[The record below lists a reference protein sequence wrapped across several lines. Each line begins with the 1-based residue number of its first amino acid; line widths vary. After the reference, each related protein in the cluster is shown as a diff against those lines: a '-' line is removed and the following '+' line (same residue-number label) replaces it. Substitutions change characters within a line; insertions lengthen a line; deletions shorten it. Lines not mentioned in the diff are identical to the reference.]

1 MQGVVMRSKKNKVT
15 AEHIKFREAIAQ
27 YAEAQGA
34 IPLADGG
41 PWQMHHVVGGSYV
54 QDKVHIGEWFLL
66 PIESEFH
73 DPGSNNPLN
82 VTHFRSRFT
91 KQFGDQRVLFL
102 CMVKRM
108 EDMGLLVPP
117 PRVMEAIM
125 RTRR

>member
-1 MQGVVMRSKKNKVT
+1 MKSKTSKVT
-15 AEHIKFREAIAQ
+15 AEHRKFREAIAI
-27 YAEAQGA
+27 YVETKGALPEAH
-34 IPLADGG
+34 GG

-82 VTHFRSRFT
+82 VTHFRKRFC
-91 KQFGDQRVLFL
+91 KQFGSQRALFL
-102 CMVKRM
+102 CMTRRM
-108 EDMGLLVPP
+108 EDMGLLIPP

-125 RTRR
+125 RTRH